1 MQVHVKQGFIQEAD
15 DEAIVVNLFEG
26 VKQPGGATG
35 AVDRAT
41 RGLISEVIGAGDF
54 KGKLNEVLIL
64 YPRGGVAA
72 KRVLLVGLGK
82 PEEFDLDKAR
92 QAAGAVAKRARDL
105 GLKTFTTIVHGAG
118 VGGLDPATAAQ
129 ATVEGSILAL
139 YRFKG
144 PKELKPE
151 EAHEV
156 EVLTVL
162 EADAKKLP
170 AVEAG
175 ARAAQVIAE
184 AVYLT
189 RDLQNWPA
197 NYATPT
203 FLAETARRV
212 AAETGMRC
220 QVLEREDMEEL
231 GMGALLGVA
240 RGSQE
245 PPKFI
250 ILEHKPNADDLPTVV
265 LVGKGI
271 TFDSGGISI
280 KPSKGMEEMKFD
292 MSGGAAVI
300 GAMQAVARL
309 DLPLHVVG
317 LVPATENLPSG
328 TAQKPGDV
336 VRTLNG
342 KTIEVVNTDAEGRLI
357 LADALAY
364 AQRYKPAGVIDLATL
379 TGACVVALGKHRSG
393 LMGND
398 DDLKAKLKAAGEA
411 TGELVWE
418 LPLDE
423 AYREQ
428 IESDVADMKN
438 TGGGPAGAITAA
450 MLLKEFTDYPW
461 AHLDI
466 AGTAWS
472 DKDRPYVPKGGTG
485 VGVRLLVE
493 VLRKWSS

>member
-1 MQVHVKQGFIQEAD
+1 MKVHVKQGFIQEAD
-15 DEAIVVNLFEG
+15 DQAIVVNLFEG
-26 VKQPGGATG
+26 VKEPGGATG

-41 RGLISEVIGAGDF
+41 NGLISELIAAGDF
-54 KGKLNEVLIL
+54 KGKLNEIAVL

-82 PEEFDLDKAR
+82 SDEFDLDKAR
-92 QAAGAVAKRARDL
+92 QAAGTAAKRAWDL
-105 GLKTFTTIVHGAG
+105 RLKSFTTIVHGAG
-118 VGGLDPATAAQ
+118 IGGMDPATAAQ

-144 PKELKPE
+144 PKEVKPE

-156 EVLTVL
+156 EEITVL
-162 EADAKKLP
+162 EADARKLP

-175 ARAAQVIAE
+175 ARAAQVITE

-197 NYATPT
+197 NHATPT
-203 FLAETARRV
+203 FLAETAQRIAR
-212 AAETGMRC
+212 ETGMSC
-220 QVLEREDMEEL
+220 QVLDREEMREL

-240 RGSQE
+240 QGSQE

-250 ILEHKPNADDLPTVV
+250 ILEHKPDAAHLPTVV

-271 TFDSGGISI
+271 TFDSGGLNI
-280 KPSKGMEEMKFD
+280 KPSEHMEEMKFD

-309 DLPLHVVG
+309 NLPLHVVG

-336 VRTLNG
+336 VRAMNG
-342 KTIEVVNTDAEGRLI
+342 KTIEIVNTDAEGRLI
-357 LADALAY
+357 LADALSY

-379 TGACVVALGKHRSG
+379 TGACVVALGHHRTG

-398 DDLKAKLKAAGEA
+398 DALKGKIKVAGDA

-418 LPLDE
+418 LPLDKP
-423 AYREQ
+423 YREQ
-428 IESDVADMKN
+428 IDSDVADMKN
-438 TGGGPAGAITAA
+438 TGGRPGGAITAA
-450 MLLKEFTDYPW
+450 ALLQEFTDYPW

-472 DKDRPYVPKGGTG
+472 DKDRPYIPKGGTG

-493 VLRKWSS
+493 LLRKWG